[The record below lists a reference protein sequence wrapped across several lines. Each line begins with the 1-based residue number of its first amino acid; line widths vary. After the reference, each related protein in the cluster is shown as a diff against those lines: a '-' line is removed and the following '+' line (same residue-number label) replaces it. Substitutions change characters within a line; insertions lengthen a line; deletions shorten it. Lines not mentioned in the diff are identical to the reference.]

1 MKELLLLRHAKAKV
15 PDSMDDKYRPLKK
28 RGQRDALNIGKW
40 LKTQHLMPDAILSS
54 PAKRATETVQ
64 IIYQELHVD
73 GLVIQ
78 EDSRL
83 YLTEIEQLKRVL
95 ANCPETTKRILLIGH
110 NPELEEF
117 LCYLVGKE
125 VLPNKKKILPT
136 AALARLSHDLSWDN
150 LHEKCAQ
157 LLSITYPKLLS

>member
-1 MKELLLLRHAKAKV
+1 
-15 PDSMDDKYRPLKK
+15 MDFHRFLV
-28 RGQRDALNIGKW
+28 A
-40 LKTQHLMPDAILSS
+40 
-54 PAKRATETVQ
+54 ATETAQ
-64 IIYQELHVD
+64 IIYQELHTN
-73 GLVIQ
+73 LVIQ

-83 YLTEIEQLKRVL
+83 YLTEIEQLKIVL

-117 LCYLVGKE
+117 LCYLVGKK
-125 VLPNKKKILPT
+125 VLPNKKKVLPT